1 MMHTW
6 YLQSGLEQ
14 MFSPLPF
21 FIGIPF
27 LVIFMVWVL
36 SVKGYALW
44 HAAKNEQKTWFVF
57 LLIVNS
63 AGILELVY
71 LIWFRADKGVKV
83 AEAPAPAPA
92 PKTESEA

>member
-1 MMHTW
+1 
-6 YLQSGLEQ
+6 

-27 LVIFMVWVL
+27 LLVFIVWVL
-36 SVKGYALW
+36 AVKGYALW
-44 HAAKNEQKTWFVF
+44 HAAKNEQKAWFVF

-71 LIWFRADKGVKV
+71 LIWFRADKGVRV

-92 PKTESEA
+92 PKAESET